1 MSAYNTNNSSRS
13 AGGGVGAGSR
23 GGGGAPLGAANK
35 ADLFARGPVGAAAG
49 SVPVSA
55 NPSPRPGTCQQLY
68 P

>member
-1 MSAYNTNNSSRS
+1 MSAYNTNNSSRG
-13 AGGGVGAGSR
+13 AGGGAGAGSR
-23 GGGGAPLGAANK
+23 GGGAPLGAANK